1 MHTGSCLC
9 GGIQFRIDAVLVPI
23 QVCHCSQCRKAQG
36 GPFATNTPVSEASFQ
51 LLAGAELLTSFES
64 SPGKQRFFCRR
75 CGSPIYSSK
84 VSLPGVLR
92 IRVGLIDEPLSVAI
106 EAHFQTGSK
115 AGWWPIT
122 DGLPQFEESRPPAAK
137 PPG

>member
-1 MHTGSCLC
+1 MPTGSCLC
-9 GGIQFRIDAVLVPI
+9 GGIRFRIDAVLAPI

-36 GPFATNTPVSEASFQ
+36 GPFATNTPVSEAAFQ

-84 VSLPGVLR
+84 ASLPGVLR
-92 IRVGLIDEPLSVAI
+92 IRAGLLDEPLSVAI
-106 EAHFQTGSK
+106 AAHFHTGSK

-122 DGLPQFEESRPPAAK
+122 DELPQS
-137 PPG
+137 